1 MSERWAD
8 SAWPFLECDKPRLL
22 RQCVERLVKE
32 HPPGCGHLNCP
43 ECEALARMVQEA
55 VDIWWVWNERAN
67 ETSRMAW
74 YRNDKKETHV

>member
-32 HPPGCGHLNCP
+32 HPPGCGHLNCA
-43 ECEALARMVQEA
+43 ECDALARMVQAA
-55 VDIWWVWNERAN
+55 VDIWWTWNERYNAA
-67 ETSRMAW
+67 ERKLW
-74 YRNDKKETHV
+74 FPEREKK